1 MFEEGIVPFLLKN
14 GRDYLLDLGM
24 DKVVEKLS
32 PNPIDAAYDKALKR
46 WCKNE
51 DIRARYAVFKYSH
64 FEDFRKYL
72 ENGPEVCCE
81 EIRSLCALLEE
92 ELKKDPKTY
101 SFIADIRSKS
111 IQKSQTEI
119 GNALETIRF
128 NNELHEVESMRRHEE
143 AIWWFNKIND
153 SIKNQRKLE
162 PTNENSFVMPV
173 DYIERDCS
181 FVYNEQSYLDKYLH
195 PEKYPE
201 YKLIDFVLGVRN
213 KENKHIL
220 LIGDAQSGKTTELV
234 NLLHKLNAS
243 GLLRVFYQEIKGW
256 RFSLPDLSEL
266 EQRETVVII
275 DALDERFNDEERNTL
290 FHCINTFAK
299 RHPFLRM
306 VVSCRSNFKEISY
319 LNEFTQLQLLDLDWE
334 ESKQIIKSKCDEA
347 DRLISEIEE
356 KRLYDLTRTPLFLLT
371 LIDCYQQKK
380 QIPDKKYELY
390 DYIINRQLE
399 KEEDKGV
406 GSHSCMIDAGKIALE
421 SMAIGMQLL
430 ERNVVSEYELLKL
443 FDDKTQWIRIQR
455 SGLIEANKDGYS
467 FSHNSF
473 KEHLLSLFLKRMNSI
488 GEIQQ
493 FCCYCREKLI
503 KPTWYNVMVL
513 YLSQLSSEDKLFS
526 ELIEWLERD
535 NEEMLLYVEPQLID
549 EDKRGAIFI
558 GILEECKRKGII
570 YGVRNENLLKAL
582 MSFGFGEKS
591 FNYIV
596 GELTKISGY
605 DTHVSNLLRCI
616 QFINWSFLHVENC
629 QLESELKTEVFCV
642 FDRFCANPKAWAI
655 WEPFENPYFY
665 NRNTGDR
672 LLSSISSSEHPR
684 TLNSFIRY
692 VYYAGMSSD
701 YIDFIL
707 DKCKFVHDY
716 VDEGVTCMVYPGE
729 INESL
734 KCVDSREGVEKVL
747 AFLENGIKNRET
759 RSEFVIKH
767 KGVIDSVIVKAEKVV
782 SETALSNILI
792 RIFEEGVDLISS
804 YGEVYDFNKPIVDY
818 LNNHGHGEQ
827 LFYKYTSKIVEGFH
841 QNDLSPHKYSKCAAY
856 FVTPERFE
864 IFALEHMN
872 TEIGFIS
879 VRCLN
884 SYLFD
889 VKVDYI
895 RIINEY
901 YPDFVNCLVDRV
913 DIKKRN
919 DLECLF
925 NYEQFRKEIL
935 LLLDEN
941 PENRMELSKR
951 LYNYDGVE
959 DRLNKHVYAFFNEFA
974 NGKGFEFER
983 IKEFIENKD
992 FYNWFLLHETIGCL
1006 LSNSDEVS
1014 DSQRQIVVDI
1024 AKDFIDRFING
1035 EAELKNLYLYYP
1047 IELLMKGFI
1056 KIDESVLMKLLPYSS
1071 DFTIDNITLFE
1082 FIVDQPGI
1090 KTQKIMDFIMSKIKS
1105 GEKVHEYTLILW
1117 ASFII
1122 RNKIESAYS
1131 MVIDWA
1137 VQDPWDRIIPM
1148 IIEEPSI
1155 SRMLLIRN
1163 VFDRFSVSKKLDILW
1178 ELIVKKDNNTTWIKQ
1193 ELESLFDALEDEKD
1207 RIVATKM
1214 LLMLGSMVGLQYVT
1228 NHLEYFGKDGM
1239 LPNYDNEEALP
1250 FLFNALDYLLERK
1263 NGLEGARLH
1272 EAKTCVISSIGKIA
1286 SSSQELFSS
1295 IVKKID
1301 GLVMSDKDKYSEL
1314 NYYVSQWRESLYS
1327 NNSKEWTIEEVKEVL
1342 KTYRIAS

>member
-1 MFEEGIVPFLLKN
+1 MTEMMMPLVVKFLLSKCAEFGFEKLVEILKPFVRNPLNIAYNKAVCRWTKN
-14 GRDYLLDLGM
+14 DKCRSELVISQISTFKDFADYLNHGN
-24 DKVVEKLS
+24 S
-32 PNPIDAAYDKALKR
+32 
-46 WCKNE
+46 
-51 DIRARYAVFKYSH
+51 FKQ
-64 FEDFRKYL
+64 E
-72 ENGPEVCCE
+72 
-81 EIRSLCALLEE
+81 SLYEFYQLLEE
-92 ELKKDPKTY
+92 ELKNDNETY
-101 SFIADIRSKS
+101 SYLLELK
-111 IQKSQTEI
+111 TNGI
-119 GNALETIRF
+119 GDYVEKLGERIGDVEEKVERLGVQLQELYIKQNEYRLIESAKGSVKQVDAISYIPRKCETVF
-128 NNELHEVESMRRHEE
+128 DE
-143 AIWWFNKIND
+143 
-153 SIKNQRKLE
+153 KN
-162 PTNENSFVMPV
+162 
-173 DYIERDCS
+173 C
-181 FVYNEQSYLDKYLH
+181 LDKYLH
-195 PEKYPE
+195 PDKYPQ
-201 YKLIDFVLGVRN
+201 YSLVDFVLGKPD
-213 KENKHIL
+213 KEIKKYL
-220 LIGDAQSGKTTELV
+220 LSGDAQSGKTTELRH
-234 NLLHKLNAS
+234 LFHTLIDS
-243 GLLRVFYQEIKGW
+243 GLYRLYYQEIKGW
-256 RFSLPDLSEL
+256 EFSLQDLTEV
-266 EQRETVVII
+266 EQRETIVII
-275 DALDERFNDEERNTL
+275 DALDEKFNDEERNSL
-290 FHCINTFAK
+290 FHCINSYAQ
-299 RHPFLRM
+299 RHPFLRV

-334 ESKQIIKSKCDEA
+334 ESKQIIRSKCDEA

-371 LIDCYQQKK
+371 LIDCYQQEK
-380 QIPDKKYELY
+380 QIPDKKCELY

-406 GSHSCMIDAGKIALE
+406 GSHSCMVDAGKIALE

-430 ERNVVSEYELLKL
+430 ERNTVSEYELLKL

-473 KEHLLSLFLKRMNSI
+473 KEHLLSAFLKRMNSI

-493 FCCYCREKLI
+493 FCCYCGEKLI

-513 YLSQLSSEDKLFS
+513 YLSQVSSEDKMFS
-526 ELIEWLERD
+526 ELIEWLELD

-549 EDKRGAIFI
+549 EDKRSAIFI

-570 YGVRNENLLKAL
+570 YGVRNDNLLKAL
-582 MSFGFGEKS
+582 MSFGFVSKS
-591 FNYIV
+591 INYFV
-596 GELTKISGY
+596 GELKKVSGY

-616 QFINWSFLHVENC
+616 QFIKWSFLHEENC
-629 QLESELKTEVFCV
+629 QLESELKTEVFCI

-692 VYYAGMSSD
+692 VYYAGISND

-707 DKCKFVHDY
+707 DKSKFVHDY
-716 VDEGVTCMVYPGE
+716 DDEGVTCMVYPGE

-734 KCVDSREGVEKVL
+734 KCVDSKEGVEKVL
-747 AFLENGIKNRET
+747 AFLENGIKKRET

-767 KGVIDSVIVKAEKVV
+767 KGVIDSVIAKAEKVV
-782 SETALSNILI
+782 SETELSNVLI
-792 RIFEEGVDLISS
+792 RIFEEGVDPISS
-804 YGEVYDFNKPIVDY
+804 YGEIYDFNKPIVDY
-818 LNNHGHGEQ
+818 LDKHGVAEQ
-827 LFYKYTSKIVEGFH
+827 LFYKYTSKIIEGFQ
-841 QNDLSPHKYSKCAAY
+841 QNNFWYHKYSKCAAY

-864 IFALEHMN
+864 IFAIEHLN
-872 TEIGFIS
+872 TEIGFKS

-884 SYLFD
+884 SCLFD
-889 VKVDYI
+889 IKVDYI

-901 YPDFVNCLVDRV
+901 YPDFVSCLVDRV
-913 DIKKRN
+913 DIMKRN

-925 NYEQFRKEIL
+925 DYERFRKEIL

-951 LYNYDGVE
+951 LYNYDGIE
-959 DRLNKHVYAFFNEFA
+959 DRLNKHVYDFFNEFSK
-974 NGKGFEFER
+974 GKGFEFDR
-983 IKEFIENKD
+983 IKEFIENKE
-992 FYNWFLLHETIGCL
+992 FYNWFLLHETIGYL

-1014 DSQRQIVVDI
+1014 DSKRQIVVDI
-1024 AKDFIDRFING
+1024 AKDFIDRFVNG
-1035 EAELKNLYLYYP
+1035 EIELKNGYLYYP
-1047 IELLMKGFI
+1047 IELLMKGFVSV
-1056 KIDESVLMKLLPYSS
+1056 DESVLMELLPYSS

-1090 KTQKIMDFIMSKIKS
+1090 NTREIMGFIRSKIKS
-1105 GEKVHEYTLILW
+1105 GEKVHEYTLISW

-1122 RNKIESAYS
+1122 RNKIEDSYS

-1163 VFDRFSVSKKLDILW
+1163 VFDRFSVSKKLYIFW
-1178 ELIVKKDNNTTWIKQ
+1178 ELIVKKDSNTTWIKQ
-1193 ELESLFDALEDEKD
+1193 ELESLFDTLEDEKD
-1207 RIVATKM
+1207 KLVATKM
-1214 LLMLGSMVGLQYVT
+1214 LMMLGSMIGLQYVT
-1228 NHLEYFGKDGM
+1228 GHLEYFERDRM
-1239 LPNYDNEEALP
+1239 MPNYDNEEALP
-1250 FLFNALDYLLERK
+1250 LLFNALDYLLERK

-1286 SSSQELFSS
+1286 SRSQELFSS

-1301 GLVMSDKDKYSEL
+1301 GLVLSNKDKYSEL
-1314 NYYVSQWRESLYS
+1314 NYYVLQWRESLYS
-1327 NNSKEWTIEEVKEVL
+1327 NNSKEWTIKEVKDML
-1342 KTYRIAS
+1342 KAYEIAS